1 MKILAN
7 DGISA
12 NGVEELEAAGFE
24 VSTVTV
30 ALEQLEITSIIHLG
44 SETCEMETKL

>member
-30 ALEQLEITSIIHLG
+30 AQEQLENYINNEG
-44 SETCEMETKL
+44 NKNRRE